1 MTTISI
7 YSILSFPNVFKKWCI
22 GVQRQYTPI
31 ASKNV
36 NLGNIG
42 INCVRYD
49 IANPITQVTIITFN
63 VIFNFSINLIYEKL
77 FNTPNKKGE
86 INSSF

>member
-1 MTTISI
+1 M
-7 YSILSFPNVFKKWCI
+7 

-42 INCVRYD
+42 INCVKYD
-49 IANPITQVTIITFN
+49 IANPITDVTIITFN
-63 VIFNFSINLIYEKL
+63 VIFNFSITTIYKIFFKIPNYL
-77 FNTPNKKGE
+77 FNNTFFIISNT
-86 INSSF
+86 I

>member
-1 MTTISI
+1 
-7 YSILSFPNVFKKWCI
+7 
-22 GVQRQYTPI
+22 
-31 ASKNV
+31 
-36 NLGNIG
+36 
-42 INCVRYD
+42 
-49 IANPITQVTIITFN
+49 VTIITFN